1 MTSVNL
7 ESFADLIRERLR
19 ESGETAAGAAL
30 RAGLPRDAIRSVLRG
45 HPPTF
50 VRAAEIC
57 EALGCE
63 FYMGPPRGDKAERRV
78 YSPRWAD
85 RFRSELRTGFRVD
98 MGKLLH
104 EHRSRLVGNMR
115 EWLDEANA
123 ARARTEGADPSKWAA
138 LRTLIVSDEVG
149 SVTRDGMSFVA
160 FHKDWLARRGMS
172 DNCVVLL
179 VSRDSMDPIPPYD
192 SMLLLDRGRRKPQAG
207 RLYMLLVDHGPL
219 RLRRAVWAHER
230 WMMATNSPGQPLEPW
245 PPEAEVLGEARHLA
259 HTVEDL
265 FSNSQTT

>member
-1 MTSVNL
+1 MGVDL
-7 ESFADLIRERLR
+7 DSFSELVRERLR

-50 VRAAEIC
+50 IRAAEIC

-63 FYMGPPRGDKAERRV
+63 FYMGPPRGEKTERKV
-78 YSPRWAD
+78 HSPRWAD
-85 RFRSELRTGFRVD
+85 RFRSDLRTGFRVD
-98 MGKLLH
+98 MGKLLQ
-104 EHRSRLVGNMR
+104 EQRTKMAGDVR

-123 ARARTEGADPSKWAA
+123 ARTRAEGADPSKWAA
-138 LRTLIVSDEVG
+138 LRTLILTDDARNLIRE
-149 SVTRDGMSFVA
+149 GMSFVA

-179 VSRDSMDPIPPYD
+179 VSRDAMDPIPPYD

-207 RLYMLLVDHGPL
+207 RLYMLLVDDGPL
-219 RLRRAVWAHER
+219 RLRRAVWAEDR
-230 WMMATNSPGQPLEPW
+230 WMIATNSPGQPLEPW
-245 PPEAEVLGEARHLA
+245 PPEAEVMGEARHLA

-265 FSNSQTT
+265 FSTGT